1 MDTAVV
7 NIKIE
12 PQVKREAQKL
22 AERLGLS
29 LSVLIKS
36 YLKQIIRAQ
45 EVVLTVSEEPT
56 EYLLQA
62 LRASKADIKAG
73 RVSPAFDN
81 ASDAIKWLNSGSKKY
96 ARTIRRKVSKAI

>member
-1 MDTAVV
+1 MNSAVV

-22 AERLGLS
+22 AEKLGLP
-29 LSVLIKS
+29 LSALIKS

-56 EYLLQA
+56 EYLLKA
-62 LRASKADIKAG
+62 LKESGKDIKAG
-73 RVSPAFDN
+73 RISPAFSN
-81 ASDAIKWLNSGSKKY
+81 AKDASKWLKGSGKY
-96 ARTIRRKVSKAI
+96 DRSFRRKI

>member
-1 MDTAVV
+1 MNSAVV

-22 AERLGLS
+22 AEKLGLP
-29 LSVLIKS
+29 LSALIKS

-56 EYLLQA
+56 EYLLKSLKEA
-62 LRASKADIKAG
+62 EADVKAG
-73 RVSPAFDN
+73 RVTSFDN
-81 ASDAIKWLNSGSKKY
+81 AKDATAWLHGFVKEGGK
-96 ARTIRRKVSKAI
+96 RRKS

>member
-1 MDTAVV
+1 MNSAVV

-22 AERLGLS
+22 AEKLGLP
-29 LSVLIKS
+29 LSALIKS

-56 EYLLQA
+56 EYLLKSLKEA
-62 LRASKADIKAG
+62 EGDIKAG
-73 RVSPAFDN
+73 RVTSFNN
-81 ASDAIKWLNSGSKKY
+81 AKDAIAWLNGFVKEDGKRKK
-96 ARTIRRKVSKAI
+96 S

>member
-1 MDTAVV
+1 MNSAVV

-22 AERLGLS
+22 AEKLGLP
-29 LSVLIKS
+29 LSALIKS

-56 EYLLQA
+56 EYLLKA
-62 LRASKADIKAG
+62 LKESEKDIKAG
-73 RVSPAFDN
+73 RVTSFDN
-81 ASDAIKWLNSGSKKY
+81 AKDAISWLNGFVKDRGKRKK
-96 ARTIRRKVSKAI
+96 I